1 MTNIKNT
8 AWLAMIVMGL
18 MMISCQPE
26 KPEKELLYNSST
38 VDITPDKPV
47 LLAGFANREG
57 LSDTIH
63 HALLS
68 QCVVLRYDTTTVCLI
83 TNDLMEMAPKYV
95 ATIRRKI
102 SEATGTPQSNIILTV
117 SHTHS
122 APIMD
127 AMGLGWTDANE
138 AYKEQTIERIVE
150 NAIRTLEDSDGF
162 VSCSLSIGKGLAA
175 INANRRS
182 IDPETGESVIG
193 KSDATVD
200 QEVKVLQLQDNA
212 GFPLS
217 TWFNYACHPVVLGF
231 PSTAVS
237 PDFVGQARN
246 VVTERWG
253 GNALF
258 LNAAAGDINPKK
270 GLTASLQLA
279 DDIGA
284 ELGEAV
290 TQAVLE
296 KDEAAPTL
304 KYVRASLQLPY
315 RDQNI
320 TSAFIDEQVLLKSVQ
335 QTEFLDWRNDVK
347 KWGERMKAEI
357 RTKGELPNYRAS
369 EMSVLRIGSSI
380 ILFVQG
386 EYFNSYQV
394 RLKKKF
400 SNVNLLF
407 AGYSNGESGYIPNG
421 ESFAAKG
428 YEVDQAY
435 IYIHEPSPLASG
447 AEQVALDAMGNLIK
461 QVL

>member
-1 MTNIKNT
+1 
-8 AWLAMIVMGL
+8 
-18 MMISCQPE
+18 
-26 KPEKELLYNSST
+26 
-38 VDITPDKPV
+38 
-47 LLAGFANREG
+47 
-57 LSDTIH
+57 
-63 HALLS
+63 
-68 QCVVLRYDTTTVCLI
+68 
-83 TNDLMEMAPKYV
+83 
-95 ATIRRKI
+95 
-102 SEATGTPQSNIILTV
+102 
-117 SHTHS
+117 
-122 APIMD
+122 
-127 AMGLGWTDANE
+127 
-138 AYKEQTIERIVE
+138 
-150 NAIRTLEDSDGF
+150 
-162 VSCSLSIGKGLAA
+162 
-175 INANRRS
+175 
-182 IDPETGESVIG
+182 
-193 KSDATVD
+193 
-200 QEVKVLQLQDNA
+200 
-212 GFPLS
+212 
-217 TWFNYACHPVVLGF
+217 
-231 PSTAVS
+231 
-237 PDFVGQARN
+237 
-246 VVTERWG
+246 VTERWG